1 MRLARVR
8 SYEAQADAA
17 QLFLQ
22 AIEEAEGD
30 REILAVA
37 HEGVATCFFRL
48 YEQLEES
55 VEHAAFA
62 VDLDLELGLEALAS
76 EALGTKWM
84 SELLLGRE
92 SAALTAGRALEL
104 QPAAEDLRVLAQ
116 PRFAAAGQR

>member
-8 SYEAQADAA
+8 SCEAQADAA

-48 YEQLEES
+48 YEQLAES

-62 VDLDLELGLEALAS
+62 ADLARAGLEALAS
-76 EALGTKWM
+76 EALGTKWI
-84 SELLLGRE
+84 
-92 SAALTAGRALEL
+92 RA
-104 QPAAEDLRVLAQ
+104 P
-116 PRFAAAGQR
+116 PRA